1 MINYD
6 KYNPGSIFDFSKKLL
21 GKTLK
26 EAIESTENMSVKQI
40 DDLFHSC
47 RTGKGSLGQLVE
59 ELFFKYKVNSNPNPD
74 FEEAGLELKC
84 TPLKKARDGQTLL
97 IKERLVCGMID
108 YEHIILESF
117 ENSHFYNKCR
127 LMLLLFYLHIKE
139 IPVYD
144 LQFIFALL
152 WKLPEKDL
160 KIIRHD
166 YDIIVNKIKAG
177 KAHEL
182 SEGDTFYLGA
192 CRKGQKGDKPVKQPY
207 SDILAPKRAFSLK
220 PAYMRTILELAK
232 KSKDGTHTNTDYKPL
247 SLVSEEDLKKNT
259 FEEILLNR
267 FQPFIGKTLKEIS
280 DLKKTKFNVKDKSR
294 WANAAKIIATGL
306 TDISRNPDNS
316 EEFQKSGIR
325 MKTIRLEKNGMPKE
339 SMSFEN
345 IDFYEVDECENFE
358 DSRLFEIFTNRF
370 FFVIYKK
377 DDNKTENFY
386 RNGIIE
392 TGPAYVLDKVFFWTM
407 KNEDLVLAEKYW
419 INIKENIK
427 RKTTKI
433 GINNFYTLK
442 DKKYFHVRP
451 KAQNKLDRTST
462 PYENETDK
470 QCYWFNA
477 EYVSKIIK
485 EYSSF
490 DFGNNNN

>member
-1 MINYD
+1 M
-6 KYNPGSIFDFSKKLL
+6 
-21 GKTLK
+21 
-26 EAIESTENMSVKQI
+26 
-40 DDLFHSC
+40 
-47 RTGKGSLGQLVE
+47 
-59 ELFFKYKVNSNPNPD
+59 
-74 FEEAGLELKC
+74 
-84 TPLKKARDGQTLL
+84 
-97 IKERLVCGMID
+97 
-108 YEHIILESF
+108 
-117 ENSHFYNKCR
+117 
-127 LMLLLFYLHIKE
+127 
-139 IPVYD
+139 
-144 LQFIFALL
+144 
-152 WKLPEKDL
+152 
-160 KIIRHD
+160 
-166 YDIIVNKIKAG
+166 
-177 KAHEL
+177 
-182 SEGDTFYLGA
+182 
-192 CRKGQKGDKPVKQPY
+192 
-207 SDILAPKRAFSLK
+207 
-220 PAYMRTILELAK
+220 
-232 KSKDGTHTNTDYKPL
+232 
-247 SLVSEEDLKKNT
+247 
-259 FEEILLNR
+259 
-267 FQPFIGKTLKEIS
+267 KEIS

-427 RKTTKI
+427 KKTTKI
-433 GINNFYTLK
+433 GKNNFYTLK